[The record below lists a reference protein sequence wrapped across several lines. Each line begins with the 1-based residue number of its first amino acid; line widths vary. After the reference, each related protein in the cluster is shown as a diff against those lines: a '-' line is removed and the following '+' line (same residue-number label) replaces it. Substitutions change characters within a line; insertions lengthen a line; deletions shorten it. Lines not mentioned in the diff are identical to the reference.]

1 MAFFHWRNSLNSPKQ
16 VLKLVAV
23 TICLCIAS
31 YQLSECFSKLLRP
44 PISTRYSFSLN
55 DTLEFPAVTI
65 CRTPP
70 YKCFSLND
78 TLEFPAVTICRTPP
92 YKSNFYEKYGLSA
105 DGPTKSSSWT
115 NFRFHNYTM
124 KQFFDEATY
133 SFNEVIP
140 FFGFDTLDT
149 NAEVSSFYLLH
160 FGRCFTLTPKNL
172 TTEWDSTGYFLY
184 LAHSDL
190 VKTLNDQG
198 VSISGFHVY
207 IHDRKEVF
215 TGNGD
220 KVDSFLDYLYGETFE
235 DIKLN
240 LKISVYQQ
248 ISTKESYCNDSCDY
262 SLSRCQLK
270 CLQGMITEQVGCST
284 PWLPNPNLQD
294 CQNYNDTRLLMAA
307 YDTFKRVDYLK
318 ECACPQACN
327 IKIYNHYIHSI
338 KDITRSSCEMTIKF
352 NSNLVTTMKEVLG
365 YDWNLFLSDL
375 GGSLGFLLGI
385 SVLGL
390 VNMFE
395 ETVNILLCKRND
407 RKGGNGSIP
416 EKIENV
422 GKGDENSSQNEHEDG
437 MRIYFKQKKMF
448 EDDVSSTKMGCVF
461 ISSRRRCLR
470 MMFRKIIL
478 VLIIWIIAFERRLLG
493 LSFTCLD

>member
-1 MAFFHWRNSLNSPKQ
+1 MALFHWRTSLNSPKQ
-16 VLKLVAV
+16 VLKLIAV

-44 PISTRYSFSLN
+44 PISTRYSFNLN
-55 DTLEFPAVTI
+55 DTL
-65 CRTPP
+65 
-70 YKCFSLND
+70 D
-78 TLEFPAVTICRTPP
+78 FPAVTICRTPP
-92 YKSNFYEKYGLSA
+92 YKSSFYEKYGLSA

-115 NFRFHNYTM
+115 NFRFDNYTM
-124 KQFFDEATY
+124 KDFFDEATY
-133 SFNEVIP
+133 TFNEVIP

-172 TTEWDSTGYFLY
+172 TTDWDSTGYFLY
-184 LAHSDL
+184 LAHSDS
-190 VKTLNDQG
+190 VKTLNDRG

-220 KVDSFLDYLYGETFE
+220 KVDSFLDYLYGETYE

-240 LKISVYQQ
+240 LKVRVYQQ
-248 ISTKESYCNDSCDY
+248 IPTKESYCNDSCDY

-270 CLQGMITEQVGCST
+270 CLQGMITEQIGCST
-284 PWLPNPNLQD
+284 PWLPNPDLQD

-307 YDTFKRVDYLK
+307 YDTFQRVDYLK
-318 ECACPQACN
+318 KCACPQACN
-327 IKIYNHYIHSI
+327 IKIYSHYIHSI
-338 KDITRSSCEMTIKF
+338 KDITRATCEITIKF

-395 ETVNILLCKRND
+395 ETVNILLCKRKETKEENTP
-407 RKGGNGSIP
+407 KS
-416 EKIENV
+416 ENV
-422 GKGDENSSQNEHEDG
+422 GKSDENSNKNGHEQG
-437 MRIYFKQKKMF
+437 MRIYFKEKKMF
-448 EDDVSSTKMGCVF
+448 EDDVSKNNTSFDYLDK
-461 ISSRRRCLR
+461 S
-470 MMFRKIIL
+470 KPNNNNHAKYIL
-478 VLIIWIIAFERRLLG
+478 NKY
-493 LSFTCLD
+493 